1 MSSCPEAPQRPEQK
15 NSKIHRV
22 ENSKALIFQIDSHES
37 KPEFGAVGCIS
48 IVVFQVI
55 TPKPKLETRDDT
67 RQSKCEQQIYPPAV
81 FVGLWLPIQ
90 NINGDKMNDTVGNPV
105 VMEAEN
111 QQEDDIGFNWC

>member
-1 MSSCPEAPQRPEQK
+1 
-15 NSKIHRV
+15 
-22 ENSKALIFQIDSHES
+22 
-37 KPEFGAVGCIS
+37 
-48 IVVFQVI
+48 
-55 TPKPKLETRDDT
+55 
-67 RQSKCEQQIYPPAV
+67 V